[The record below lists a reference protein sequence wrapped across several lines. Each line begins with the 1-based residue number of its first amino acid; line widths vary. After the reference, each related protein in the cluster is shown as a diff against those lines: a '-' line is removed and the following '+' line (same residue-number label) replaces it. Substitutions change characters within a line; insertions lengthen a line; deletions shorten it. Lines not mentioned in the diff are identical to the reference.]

1 MELFFDGGIKNMF
14 YSEEEI
20 QKLIDNLDIVE
31 VIGEYVNLKKAG
43 SDYKGLSPFKDEKTP
58 SFTVSP
64 VKNIFKDFSTQIG
77 GNVISFYMKINDI
90 GFVQAVE
97 ELSQKYNI
105 PLKKNGKSQIVSQKI
120 SEKQAENKEYFEIM
134 NEAQTFFENNV
145 EKYEE
150 ALEYMKNRD
159 FSLEDMKKFK
169 IGFAS
174 SIRDGLFQYLI
185 EKNFSENKIMKL
197 GLAKRN
203 ENGEIYD
210 SFRNRIIFPIYNIEG
225 KIVAFGGRIIE
236 KNSNLPKYLNSPDSP
251 IFKKGRELFGIKY
264 QGGNVKKKGFAIL
277 MEGYLDVL
285 TAQKNGFENAVA
297 SLGTAFTE
305 EQAQLLKKYTD
316 KILIAYDNDEAGRNA
331 VIKAGYILKKYDF
344 DIKCLVLKGEE
355 KDPDEFLR
363 KNGKKAFIEVVKES
377 KEIFDFLILEFSK
390 EMDLKDVDNV
400 TKFIRKFKP
409 FFSNV
414 TDNLRKNL
422 YLQKLSTEFRIDG
435 FILKEE
441 LGNLTPEKSPKKPRI
456 SSDENT
462 VKFKKLKEDLYIEL
476 EKQTFIYFLKCY
488 GSEKQKCEKLLNK
501 KFSSSIFN
509 KLVEDMKTINFD
521 IRKLDKIDITKEE
534 SEIIMGLQ
542 FSADKDI
549 KDKDIYFREIYF
561 GWIKREIDE
570 ERKKSD
576 EEDDKIRK
584 FELKRILSKLK
595 CISKIDEIEKLYD
608 EFILI
613 RRSDYV

>member
-1 MELFFDGGIKNMF
+1 MIYDEK
-14 YSEEEI
+14 EI
-20 QKLIDNLDIVE
+20 QKLIDNLDIVQ

-90 GFVQAVE
+90 GFIQAVE
-97 ELSQKYNI
+97 ELSRKYNI
-105 PLKKNGKSQIVSQKI
+105 PLKKNEKFQLINQKI
-120 SEKQAENKEYFEIM
+120 NEKQAENKEYFEIM
-134 NEAQTFFENNV
+134 NKAQNFFENNV
-145 EKYEE
+145 EKYNE

-174 SIRDGLFQYLI
+174 NVRDGLFQYLI
-185 EKNFSENKIMKL
+185 EENFPEEKIIKL

-236 KNSNLPKYLNSPDSP
+236 KNTNLPKYLNSPDSP
-251 IFKKGRELFGIKY
+251 IFKKGNELFGIKY
-264 QGGNVKKKGFAIL
+264 QGENVRKKGFAML

-316 KILIAYDNDEAGRNA
+316 KILISYDNDEAGKNA
-331 VIKAGYILKKYDF
+331 VIKASYILKKYDF
-344 DIKCLVLKGEE
+344 DVKCLVMDGAE

-363 KNGKKAFIEVVKES
+363 KNGKKAFIEVVKKSE
-377 KEIFDFLILEFSK
+377 EVFDFLTREASKDLNLEDISG
-390 EMDLKDVDNV
+390 ER
-400 TKFIRKFKP
+400 KFIERLKP

-414 TDNLRKNL
+414 TNNLTKNL
-422 YLQKLSTEFRIDG
+422 YLQKLATNFNINEFIV
-435 FILKEE
+435 KEE
-441 LGNLTPEKSPKKPRI
+441 LKDLSKE
-456 SSDENT
+456 
-462 VKFKKLKEDLYIEL
+462 VLK
-476 EKQTFIYFLKCY
+476 
-488 GSEKQKCEKLLNK
+488 
-501 KFSSSIFN
+501 
-509 KLVEDMKTINFD
+509 
-521 IRKLDKIDITKEE
+521 
-534 SEIIMGLQ
+534 
-542 FSADKDI
+542 
-549 KDKDIYFREIYF
+549 
-561 GWIKREIDE
+561 
-570 ERKKSD
+570 RKK
-576 EEDDKIRK
+576 E
-584 FELKRILSKLK
+584 
-595 CISKIDEIEKLYD
+595 
-608 EFILI
+608 
-613 RRSDYV
+613 

>member
-1 MELFFDGGIKNMF
+1 MF

-105 PLKKNGKSQIVSQKI
+105 PLKKSGKFQKNSQKI

-134 NEAQTFFENNV
+134 NEAQNFFENNV

-150 ALEYMKNRD
+150 ALEYMKNRV

-422 YLQKLSTEFRIDG
+422 YLQKLSTEFGIDG

-488 GSEKQKCEKLLNK
+488 DSEKQKCEKLLNK

-570 ERKKSD
+570 ERQKSD
-576 EEDDKIRK
+576 EENDKIK
-584 FELKRILSKLK
+584 KLELKKILLKLK
-595 CISKIDEIEKLYD
+595 NISKIDEIEKLYD

-613 RRSDYV
+613 RRLGYVW

>member
-1 MELFFDGGIKNMF
+1 MF

-105 PLKKNGKSQIVSQKI
+105 PLKKSGKFQKNSQKI
-120 SEKQAENKEYFEIM
+120 SDKQAENKEYFEIM
-134 NEAQTFFENNV
+134 NEAQNFFENNV

-174 SIRDGLFQYLI
+174 STRDGLFQYLI

-390 EMDLKDVDNV
+390 EIDLKDVDNV

-422 YLQKLSTEFRIDG
+422 YLQKLSTEFGIDG

-570 ERKKSD
+570 ERRKSD
-576 EEDDKIRK
+576 EENDKIK
-584 FELKRILSKLK
+584 KLELKKILLKLK
-595 CISKIDEIEKLYD
+595 NISKIDEIEKLYD

-613 RRSDYV
+613 RRLGYV

>member
-1 MELFFDGGIKNMF
+1 MF

-105 PLKKNGKSQIVSQKI
+105 PLKKSGKFQKNSQKI

-422 YLQKLSTEFRIDG
+422 YLQKLSTEFGIDG

-488 GSEKQKCEKLLNK
+488 DSEKQKCEKLLNK

-570 ERKKSD
+570 ERRKSD
-576 EEDDKIRK
+576 EENDKIK
-584 FELKRILSKLK
+584 KLELKKILLKLK
-595 CISKIDEIEKLYD
+595 NISKIDEIEKLYD

-613 RRSDYV
+613 RRLGYV

>member
-1 MELFFDGGIKNMF
+1 MF

-105 PLKKNGKSQIVSQKI
+105 PLKKSGKFQKNSQKI

-422 YLQKLSTEFRIDG
+422 YLQKLSTEFGIDG

-488 GSEKQKCEKLLNK
+488 DSEKQKCEKLLNK

-570 ERKKSD
+570 ERQKSD
-576 EEDDKIRK
+576 EENDKIK
-584 FELKRILSKLK
+584 KLELKKILLKLK
-595 CISKIDEIEKLYD
+595 NISKIDEIEKLYD

-613 RRSDYV
+613 RRLGYVW

>member
-1 MELFFDGGIKNMF
+1 VFFDGGIKNMF

-134 NEAQTFFENNV
+134 NEAQNFFENNV

-285 TAQKNGFENAVA
+285 TTQKNGFENAVA

-331 VIKAGYILKKYDF
+331 VIKAGYVLKKYDF

-422 YLQKLSTEFRIDG
+422 YLQKLSTEFGIDG

-488 GSEKQKCEKLLNK
+488 DSEKQKCEKLLNK

-570 ERKKSD
+570 ERRKSD
-576 EEDDKIRK
+576 EENDKIK
-584 FELKRILSKLK
+584 KLELKKILLKLK
-595 CISKIDEIEKLYD
+595 NISKIDEIEKLYD

-613 RRSDYV
+613 RRLGYV

>member
-14 YSEEEI
+14 YSEKEI

-105 PLKKNGKSQIVSQKI
+105 PLKKSGKFQNISQKT
-120 SEKQAENKEYFEIM
+120 SQKQVENKEYFEIM
-134 NEAQTFFENNV
+134 DEAQNFFESNV

-174 SIRDGLFQYLI
+174 NIRDELFQYLV
-185 EKNFSENKIMKL
+185 EKNFPEDKIIKL

-236 KNSNLPKYLNSPDSP
+236 KNTNFPKYLNSPDSP
-251 IFKKGRELFGIKY
+251 IFKKGKELFGIKY

-285 TAQKNGFENAVA
+285 TAQKHSFESAIA

-377 KEIFDFLILEFSK
+377 KDIFDFLISEFSK
-390 EMDLKDVDNV
+390 EQNLKDVDNI

-414 TDNLRKNL
+414 TDSLRKNL
-422 YLQKLSTEFRIDG
+422 YLKKLSAEFGIDE

-441 LGNLTPEKSPKKPRI
+441 LGNLTLEKFSKKPKI
-456 SSDENT
+456 SNDEKL
-462 VKFKKLKEDLYIEL
+462 VKFKKEKEDLYIEL
-476 EKQTFIYFLKCY
+476 EEQTFVYFLKY
-488 GSEKQKCEKLLNK
+488 YDSEREKCKKLLDK

-509 KLVEDMKTINFD
+509 KLMENMKEINFN
-521 IRKLDKIDITKEE
+521 IKNLDKIDITEE
-534 SEIIMGLQ
+534 EKKIIMELQ
-542 FSADKDI
+542 FSADKDVP
-549 KDKDIYFREIYF
+549 DKDIYFREIYF

-576 EEDDKIRK
+576 EEDDKIKK
-584 FELKRILSKLK
+584 FELKKILSKLK

-613 RRSDYV
+613 RRPDYV

>member
-1 MELFFDGGIKNMF
+1 MF

-169 IGFAS
+169 IGFVS
-174 SIRDGLFQYLI
+174 STRDGLFQYLI

-422 YLQKLSTEFRIDG
+422 YLQKLSTEFGIDG

-488 GSEKQKCEKLLNK
+488 DSEKQKCEKLLNK

-570 ERKKSD
+570 ERRKSD
-576 EEDDKIRK
+576 EENDKIK
-584 FELKRILSKLK
+584 KLELKKILLKLK
-595 CISKIDEIEKLYD
+595 NISKIDEIEKLYD

-613 RRSDYV
+613 RRLGYV

>member
-1 MELFFDGGIKNMF
+1 MIYDEK
-14 YSEEEI
+14 EI

-105 PLKKNGKSQIVSQKI
+105 PLKKSGKFQKNSQKI
-120 SEKQAENKEYFEIM
+120 SDKQAENKEYFEIM
-134 NEAQTFFENNV
+134 NEAQNFFENNV

-185 EKNFSENKIMKL
+185 EKNFSENNIMKL

-422 YLQKLSTEFRIDG
+422 YLQKLSTEFGIDG

-488 GSEKQKCEKLLNK
+488 DSEKQKCEKLLNK

-570 ERKKSD
+570 ERRKSD
-576 EEDDKIRK
+576 EENDKIK
-584 FELKRILSKLK
+584 KLELKKILLKLK
-595 CISKIDEIEKLYD
+595 NISKIDEIEKLYD

-613 RRSDYV
+613 RRLGYV

>member
-1 MELFFDGGIKNMF
+1 MF

-285 TAQKNGFENAVA
+285 TAQKNRFENAVA

-422 YLQKLSTEFRIDG
+422 YLQKLSTEFGIDG

-570 ERKKSD
+570 ERRKSD
-576 EEDDKIRK
+576 EENDKIK
-584 FELKRILSKLK
+584 KLELKKILLKLK
-595 CISKIDEIEKLYD
+595 NISKIDEIEKLYD

-613 RRSDYV
+613 RRLGYV